1 MGTSLGSIF
10 QVYKAHQYIQSKKEE
25 L

>member
-1 MGTSLGSIF
+1 MGTSLGNIF
-10 QVYKAHQYIQSKKEE
+10 QVYKAHQHIQSKKEE